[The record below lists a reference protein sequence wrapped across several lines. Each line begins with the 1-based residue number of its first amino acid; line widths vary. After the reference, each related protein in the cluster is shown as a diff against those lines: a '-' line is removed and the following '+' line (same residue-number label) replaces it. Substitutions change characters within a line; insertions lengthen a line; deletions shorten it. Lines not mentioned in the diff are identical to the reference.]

1 MKYPILL
8 LALIPSLLGVTASA
22 QPRASEKVR
31 PQWLHKL
38 PEPSNSTFR
47 YEVVSA
53 QGGSLDAAREKCLAE
68 LISESG
74 LKNGIIAVS
83 DYQTN
88 ERVIQ
93 NWANGRLTEHVDYET
108 NTTTTVKGSE
118 TKLYVEHIAEYWT
131 QDSSG
136 DYYLTRLYAKSE
148 LDQAPLFDNVELT
161 TRYGAQGLWRS
172 AIIPG
177 WGQFHKGTNLKGG
190 LILGGSALLIAGIVY
205 TSNLRSDYTAKITKT
220 HDANLKKAYATKRD
234 NFTTGRNACIG
245 ALSAL
250 YIYNLIDAIVTP
262 GAQRVV
268 VKHRNNQGQVYAFT
282 PVVLDNAT
290 PGLAV
295 AITF

>member
-1 MKYPILL
+1 M
-8 LALIPSLLGVTASA
+8 ALMLSLSKVTASA
-22 QPRASEKVR
+22 QPRASEKIR

-53 QGGSLDAAREKCLAE
+53 QGISLNAAREKCLAE

-74 LKNGIIAVS
+74 LKNGIVAVS
-83 DYQTN
+83 DYQSN
-88 ERVIQ
+88 ERITQ
-93 NWANGRLTEHVDYET
+93 SWKNGKLTEHIDYET
-108 NTTTTVKGSE
+108 NVTTSAKGSE
-118 TKLYVEHIAEYWT
+118 TKLYVENIAEYWT
-131 QDSSG
+131 QDNSG
-136 DYYLTRLYAKSE
+136 SYYLTRLYAKSE
-148 LDQAPLFDNVELT
+148 PDQVPLFDNVELT
-161 TRYGAQGLWRS
+161 THYGARGLWRS

-177 WGQFHKGTNLKGG
+177 WGQFHKGANLKGG
-190 LILGGSALLIAGIVY
+190 LILGGSALMVAGIVY

-234 NFTTGRNACIG
+234 NFTTGRNVCIG

-262 GAQRVV
+262 GARRVV
-268 VKHRNNQGQVYAFT
+268 VKHQNNRGQVYAFT
-282 PVVLDNAT
+282 PVVLGNAT
-290 PGLAV
+290 PGVAA